1 MLIARRSRR
10 PALDCFLMNS
20 HDPDIEAEISFLK
33 TDEGGRKGYVG
44 SGYRPQFFYRGEDH
58 DAIQEFVDKERV
70 YPGETVTVRLSLLH
84 PELLCDHIR
93 VDDLFEIRE
102 GLKTVGL
109 GKITRILK
117 LSENAAASN
126 R

>member
-1 MLIARRSRR
+1 MHR
-10 PALDCFLMNS
+10 
-20 HDPDIEAEISFLK
+20 HDPDIEAEITFLK
-33 TDEGGRKGYVG
+33 TDEGGREGYAL

-58 DAIQEFVDKERV
+58 VAVQEFVDKDRV
-70 YPGETVTVRLSLLH
+70 YPGETVTVRLSLLY
-84 PELLCDHIR
+84 PELLCDHICVNDR
-93 VDDLFEIRE
+93 FEIRE

>member
-1 MLIARRSRR
+1 MRG
-10 PALDCFLMNS
+10 

-33 TDEGGRKGYVG
+33 TDEGGRKGYVV
-44 SGYRPQFFYRGEDH
+44 SGYRPQFFYHGEDH

-70 YPGETVTVRLSLLH
+70 YPGETVKVRLSLLH
-84 PELLCDHIR
+84 PELLCNHIR

-109 GKITRILK
+109 GKITRILAVGK
-117 LSENAAASN
+117 CS
-126 R
+126 RV

>member
-1 MLIARRSRR
+1 MYGR
-10 PALDCFLMNS
+10 
-20 HDPDIEAEISFLK
+20 DPDVEAEITFLR
-33 TDEGGRKGYVG
+33 TDEGGRKDYAL
-44 SGYRPQFFYRGEDH
+44 SGYRPQFFYHGEDH
-58 DAIQEFVDKERV
+58 DAVQEFVDKERV

-84 PELLCDHIR
+84 PELLCDHICVNDR
-93 VDDLFEIRE
+93 FEIRE